1 MKISVTS
8 EEFEDNINKFVLEKY
23 NALTDEQKAYVLN
36 WVGEALAD
44 ELSNVIK
51 DKSLLRAVCNMS
63 RKARE
68 ELMQI
73 INTGYHDE
81 AMRKVMD
88 RDEDSWD
95 AIFADARYFIK
106 AEVNN
111 EK

>member
-1 MKISVTS
+1 MKINVSS
-8 EEFEDNINKFVLEKY
+8 EEFENKVNQFVLEKY
-23 NALTDEQKAYVLN
+23 NALTNEQKAYVLN
-36 WVGEALAD
+36 WVGEELAN

-95 AIFADARYFIK
+95 AIFADARYFFK
-106 AEVNN
+106 AKAHD